1 MKGRRDHVS
10 CPSTYYYE
18 HCRRVRALSV
28 ELGPIWLSA
37 IQQLSAL
44 IDDIPNW
51 VTLIAELVFGAVIA
65 IIVYRLQS
73 KTDDLRDDVLEKIAE
88 ATQKIDDYVDEKRKL
103 EEGRRTFILNELREH
118 LEYIADKYKTA
129 MKMMNEFKTNGI
141 TPDRNWLIAQTMQV
155 TWRSQTIET
164 RVHQVEESFIDPSPN
179 EKILA
184 VITNLNSPF
193 ERLVLLQPWNES
205 ALEFQEAD
213 LYLQTHLENVT
224 EYLTFLLT
232 VN

>member
-1 MKGRRDHVS
+1 
-10 CPSTYYYE
+10 
-18 HCRRVRALSV
+18 LSV